1 MPGEKRSRG
10 RATDWTK
17 VELRFLNKLLPAYR
31 KIPRDHRNG
40 EMRVFKAG
48 AKEKYIK
55 KFTNRLGQ
63 ERVDMMAPVS

>member
-1 MPGEKRSRG
+1 M
-10 RATDWTK
+10 
-17 VELRFLNKLLPAYR
+17 ELRFLNKLLPAYR

-55 KFTNRLGQ
+55 KFTNLLGQ